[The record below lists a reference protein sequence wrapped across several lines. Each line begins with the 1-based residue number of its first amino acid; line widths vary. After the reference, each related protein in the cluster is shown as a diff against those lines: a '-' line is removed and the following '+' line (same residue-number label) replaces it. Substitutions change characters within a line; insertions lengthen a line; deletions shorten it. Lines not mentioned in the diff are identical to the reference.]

1 MSRQDVASVKL
12 LCGDLDASIYPR
24 LSRACRSLLAFQ
36 LPELELE
43 RIYGGNEEPQRY
55 PVAGYHNLGP
65 FDIVQQFAD
74 NSTAL
79 DVPSTEHSFD
89 ARARRMG

>member
-1 MSRQDVASVKL
+1 MKL

-24 LSRACRSLLAFQ
+24 LSRTCRSFLAFQ

-43 RIYGGNEEPQRY
+43 YGGNGEPQRY
-55 PVAGYHNLGP
+55 PVAGYRNLGP
-65 FDIVQQFAD
+65 FEIVQQLAD

-79 DVPSTEHSFD
+79 DVPSTEHGFD